1 MQSNSVCYHTRDKQ
15 TGLTL
20 RCRPTWVIS
29 LMITDRIG
37 LHLVPLPLLRSAV
50 CSNGKPT
57 STDFGKKWD
66 GKNGKCNW
74 VMASWK
80 NLFDYDH
87 FARVTQRLKTVQW
100 ETKFPDNFLLK
111 ALESVRSR
119 ARRNFSIVSS
129 ACLTVI
135 ISWLLFHR
143 RVHSTP
149 FTNI

>member
-1 MQSNSVCYHTRDKQ
+1 ME
-15 TGLTL
+15 
-20 RCRPTWVIS
+20 
-29 LMITDRIG
+29 
-37 LHLVPLPLLRSAV
+37 SARV
-50 CSNGKPT
+50 
-57 STDFGKKWD
+57 
-66 GKNGKCNW
+66 
-74 VMASWK
+74 VASWK

-135 ISWLLFHR
+135 IS
-143 RVHSTP
+143 
-149 FTNI
+149 

>member
-1 MQSNSVCYHTRDKQ
+1 ME
-15 TGLTL
+15 
-20 RCRPTWVIS
+20 
-29 LMITDRIG
+29 
-37 LHLVPLPLLRSAV
+37 SAR
-50 CSNGKPT
+50 
-57 STDFGKKWD
+57 
-66 GKNGKCNW
+66 

-129 ACLTVI
+129 VCLTVI
-135 ISWLLFHR
+135 IS
-143 RVHSTP
+143 
-149 FTNI
+149 

>member
-66 GKNGKCNW
+66 GKNGKCKSYGQLEKPVWLRSLCSCYTETENCS
-74 VMASWK
+74 VGNKVSWQ
-80 NLFDYDH
+80 LSIEGTRD
-87 FARVTQRLKTVQW
+87 
-100 ETKFPDNFLLK
+100 
-111 ALESVRSR
+111 RSR

-129 ACLTVI
+129 VCLTVI
-135 ISWLLFHR
+135 ISWPLFHR